1 MHLDDCFELGHI
13 VKPHGT
19 KGEVQVYLDVDNP
32 DRYRNMESVFLA
44 MDQDLV
50 PFFIESIKNVGKGIA
65 VKFDD
70 VDSVEQAEKLRSLK
84 LYLPL
89 DFLPKLRPDQFYYH
103 EIIGFDVVDD
113 KSGVLGK
120 VKEVYLKGNQDLIL
134 MIYQNHEILIPVTN
148 DIIKKVDKKNNQ
160 LFVILPDGLLDVYLT

>member
-89 DFLPKLRPDQFYYH
+89 DFLPKLGPDQFYYH